1 MFNSFKSMLQRRA
14 RRRTV
19 EGLLQR
25 DDHLLDDIGVTR
37 DDLMLML
44 AGRSTTFIA
53 RGRSRECP
61 GAVSQ
66 GT

>member
-1 MFNSFKSMLQRRA
+1 MYNPFKAMLQRRA

-25 DDHLLDDIGVTR
+25 DDYLLDDIGISR

-44 AGRSTTFIA
+44 ARRSTTLVSL
-53 RGRSRECP
+53 GRSRE
-61 GAVSQ
+61 
-66 GT
+66 

>member
-1 MFNSFKSMLQRRA
+1 MFNPFKSMLQRRT

-44 AGRSTTFIA
+44 AGRSTTLISL
-53 RGRSRECP
+53 GRSRE
-61 GAVSQ
+61 
-66 GT
+66 

>member
-1 MFNSFKSMLQRRA
+1 MYNPFKAMLQRRA

-25 DDHLLDDIGVTR
+25 DDYLLDDIGISR

-44 AGRSTTFIA
+44 SGRSTTLVSL
-53 RGRSRECP
+53 GRSRE
-61 GAVSQ
+61 
-66 GT
+66 

>member
-1 MFNSFKSMLQRRA
+1 MFNPFKSMLQRRA

-37 DDLMLML
+37 DDLMLIL
-44 AGRSTTFIA
+44 AGRSTTFVSL
-53 RGRSRECP
+53 GRSRE
-61 GAVSQ
+61 
-66 GT
+66 

>member
-1 MFNSFKSMLQRRA
+1 MFNPFRSMLQRRA

-44 AGRSTTFIA
+44 AGRSTTLISL
-53 RGRSRECP
+53 GRSRE
-61 GAVSQ
+61 
-66 GT
+66 

>member
-1 MFNSFKSMLQRRA
+1 MFNPFKSMLQRRA

-44 AGRSTTFIA
+44 AGRSTTLISL
-53 RGRSRECP
+53 GRSRE
-61 GAVSQ
+61 
-66 GT
+66 

>member
-1 MFNSFKSMLQRRA
+1 MFNPFKSMLQRRA

-25 DDHLLDDIGVTR
+25 DDHLLDDIGLRR

-44 AGRSTTFIA
+44 AGRSTMFIPP
-53 RGRSRECP
+53 GRSHE
-61 GAVSQ
+61 
-66 GT
+66 